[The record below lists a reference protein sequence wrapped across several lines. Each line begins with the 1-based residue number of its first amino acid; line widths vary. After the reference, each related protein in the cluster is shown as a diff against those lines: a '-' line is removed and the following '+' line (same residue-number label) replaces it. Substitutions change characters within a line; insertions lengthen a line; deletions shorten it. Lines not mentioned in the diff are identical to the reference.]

1 MGRSRQAA
9 VSTSGVTGVPQG
21 GSGIRFGDNDSV
33 AIKWFGGG
41 KKAPEAQEHSIDD
54 LIVLERYEEAGERL
68 RARLKDNPD
77 DLHSHLKLAEV
88 YTQLRQ
94 LEKAVIEY
102 GFVAEEY
109 AQDGFHDKGIALL
122 SRAMK
127 LAPFDPS
134 LAKGIEKI
142 QREKD
147 LEHVR
152 SLALEGLK
160 QAGGQGAGTSML
172 ELRRLWGFLTASS
185 LVKHLPGEQLKRLFS
200 TMEMVHLNAGVML
213 AREGSQEAFLL
224 LIVTGTVEAQMVD
237 GGRTMQVRSF
247 ASGDLMGEA
256 ALLERSTWPANYR
269 VIEPLVALKL
279 TRAGLEQALT
289 GNPDP
294 RGFLETLR
302 EQHNDR
308 DVATSVRRLRG
319 GS

>member
-1 MGRSRQAA
+1 

-21 GSGIRFGDNDSV
+21 GSGIRFGDSKSV

-41 KKAPEAQEHSIDD
+41 KKPPGAQKHSIDD
-54 LIVLERYEEAGERL
+54 LIVLELYEEAGERL

-77 DLHSHLKLAEV
+77 DLHWHLKLAEV

-109 AQDGFHDKGIALL
+109 AHDGFYDKGIALL

-127 LAPFDPS
+127 LAPLDPS
-134 LAKGIEKI
+134 LAARIEKF
-142 QREKD
+142 QRDKD

-152 SLALEGLK
+152 TLALEGLQK
-160 QAGGQGAGTSML
+160 AGGPEAGTSML
-172 ELRRLWGFLTASS
+172 ELRRLWSYLTASS

-200 TMEMVHLNAGVML
+200 TMEMVHLDAGAVL

-224 LIVTGTVEAQMVD
+224 LIVTGAVEAMMVE
-237 GGRTMQVRSF
+237 GGRAMQVCSF
-247 ASGDLMGEA
+247 TSGDLLGEA
-256 ALLERSTWPANYR
+256 AFLERSTWPANYR
-269 VIEPLVALKL
+269 VTEPLVALKL

-319 GS
+319 GT

>member
-1 MGRSRQAA
+1 
-9 VSTSGVTGVPQG
+9 
-21 GSGIRFGDNDSV
+21 V

-41 KKAPEAQEHSIDD
+41 KKPPEPQEHSIDD

-68 RARLKDNPD
+68 RTRLKDSPN

-88 YTQLRQ
+88 HTQLRQ
-94 LEKAVIEY
+94 FERAVDEY

-109 AQDGFHDKGIALL
+109 AQDGFYDKGIALL

-127 LAPFDPS
+127 LAPLDPS
-134 LAKGIEKI
+134 LAARIEKL
-142 QREKD
+142 QRDKD
-147 LEHVR
+147 MEHVR
-152 SLALEGLK
+152 TLALEGLQK
-160 QAGGQGAGTSML
+160 AVGAEAGGSML
-172 ELRRLWGFLTASS
+172 ELRRLWGFLATSS
-185 LVKHLPGEQLKRLFS
+185 LVQHLPGEQLKRLFS
-200 TMEMVHLNAGVML
+200 NMEMVHLEAGAEL

-224 LIVTGTVEAQMVD
+224 LIVTGLVEAKLVAIPD
-237 GGRTMQVRSF
+237 DRRGVVIRSF
-247 ASGDLMGEA
+247 TTGDVLGEA
-256 ALLERSTWPANYR
+256 ACLERGTWPSLFR
-269 VIEPLVALKL
+269 VAEPLVALKL
-279 TRAGLEQALT
+279 SRAGLEQALI